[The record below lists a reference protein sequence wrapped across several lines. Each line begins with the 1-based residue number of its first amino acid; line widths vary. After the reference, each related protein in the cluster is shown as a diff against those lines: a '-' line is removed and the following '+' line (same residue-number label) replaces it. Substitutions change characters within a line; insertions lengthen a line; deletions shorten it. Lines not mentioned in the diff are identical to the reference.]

1 MQVGDL
7 VKSSSGFVGII
18 IDINPLDGR
27 PMVLWNHLPF
37 AYPESTARLEVINAS
52 R

>member
-1 MQVGDL
+1 MKVGDL
-7 VKSSSGFVGII
+7 VKSGSGFVGII
-18 IDINPLDGR
+18 VGINPLDAR

-37 AYPESTARLEVINAS
+37 AYPESKARLEVVSES

>member
-7 VKSSSGFVGII
+7 VKSSSGFVGVIV
-18 IDINPLDGR
+18 DINPLDGR
-27 PMVLWNHLPF
+27 PMVLWNHLAF
-37 AYPESTARLEVINAS
+37 AYPESTASLEVLNES